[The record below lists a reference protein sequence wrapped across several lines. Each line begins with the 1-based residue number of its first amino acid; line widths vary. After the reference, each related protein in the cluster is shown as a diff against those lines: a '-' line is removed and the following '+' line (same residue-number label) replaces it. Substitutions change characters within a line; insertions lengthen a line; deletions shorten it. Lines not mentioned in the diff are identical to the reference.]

1 MSDWPEMR
9 HDRRNTGATTH
20 RAHYAGDQPWSFRTG
35 RGIFTTPVLGPDG
48 AVYFGSADGVFY
60 ALERD
65 GALRWSFRSAGI
77 IDSAALV
84 SAESVTVG
92 SGDGYLYCFRTAGPG
107 TGSSRLRWRFAAQA
121 PDGSGQQ
128 VSWWEGNVEAGPDG
142 LLLAGNTAGHAYALH
157 DDGTPAWIFPTANAV
172 WTAAAVGEDG
182 VSYWGS
188 LDFCVHALDRQGQ
201 SRWSVPT
208 LGFVVSSPAL
218 GLDGT
223 LYVGSFD
230 GHLYALDAATGAQ
243 HWSFATGDAIYSSPA
258 LLEVDGRTRAIFV
271 GSTDGSL
278 YAFGPDGAPLWRF
291 DTGDVVRSSPV
302 VSRAP
307 PGEDGWIVYVGS
319 SNGVLYALDGE
330 RGTCR
335 WSYDLA
341 MSEPALADRNSL
353 NGSPA
358 LGETGVY
365 IGSEDGSMW
374 YVPYDFAL
382 HHDDPRGSVAPQEP
396 YPAQVERLFVVSPG
410 GATLTGPS
418 PRVGPSAAVAL
429 RLIVRRDGVTLDA
442 ELGADLEVT
451 CTPDV
456 ALRWRCS
463 GDGHY
468 LFVVPDGF
476 WAPGVDHELHVRA
489 RWSAERTPVDGLVV
503 AGELDQT
510 VTFSAPSR
518 DASLPLSAVAGSS
531 TVLLLQRLSVALPAF
546 AASVNQIGFD
556 SYDWLVGT
564 AALTPRSDRTGT
576 IVLLVRG
583 ANRDDAGAW
592 GVDPGSPFRFAMT
605 GSYDGDAVSVTAHGI
620 DLPFSFGDVPMDRF
634 DLRFQIGGDL
644 AARPGASMY
653 AETVCADVPFYGPL
667 ITEFTR
673 LADADG
679 RMTTSGTFVLAV
691 LDPPSAP
698 SRRLD
703 AMSLVDLSVI
713 RPTSFD
719 PGSAAVAISGDVVAH
734 EISVLLLD
742 ASTGGLLAV
751 PTLLPE
757 QTRSAGG
764 VSELSFVVAP
774 QDGFPD
780 HVEAVVLVGVSP
792 LERRAVR

>member
-307 PGEDGWIVYVGS
+307 TGEDGWIVYVGS

-353 NGSPA
+353 NGCLLYTSLGRVAQPPQVDDPADARPSGRRGEDLRNLAVA
-358 LGETGVY
+358 LGEG
-365 IGSEDGSMW
+365 
-374 YVPYDFAL
+374 
-382 HHDDPRGSVAPQEP
+382 
-396 YPAQVERLFVVSPG
+396 
-410 GATLTGPS
+410 
-418 PRVGPSAAVAL
+418 
-429 RLIVRRDGVTLDA
+429 
-442 ELGADLEVT
+442 
-451 CTPDV
+451 
-456 ALRWRCS
+456 
-463 GDGHY
+463 
-468 LFVVPDGF
+468 
-476 WAPGVDHELHVRA
+476 
-489 RWSAERTPVDGLVV
+489 
-503 AGELDQT
+503 
-510 VTFSAPSR
+510 
-518 DASLPLSAVAGSS
+518 
-531 TVLLLQRLSVALPAF
+531 
-546 AASVNQIGFD
+546 
-556 SYDWLVGT
+556 
-564 AALTPRSDRTGT
+564 
-576 IVLLVRG
+576 
-583 ANRDDAGAW
+583 
-592 GVDPGSPFRFAMT
+592 
-605 GSYDGDAVSVTAHGI
+605 
-620 DLPFSFGDVPMDRF
+620 
-634 DLRFQIGGDL
+634 L
-644 AARPGASMY
+644 AARHRMHQVVRDVNAIQRSTRCVLVGEVALDQLHAGPPTTVEPAGVAGY
-653 AETVCADVPFYGPL
+653 ATNARTLVAHPLHQPATDVPGRAGDQDPRPRGPPVGV
-667 ITEFTR
+667 
-673 LADADG
+673 AH
-679 RMTTSGTFVLAV
+679 
-691 LDPPSAP
+691 
-698 SRRLD
+698 SRRLQ
-703 AMSLVDLSVI
+703 
-713 RPTSFD
+713 D
-719 PGSAAVAISGDVVAH
+719 PS
-734 EISVLLLD
+734 
-742 ASTGGLLAV
+742 
-751 PTLLPE
+751 
-757 QTRSAGG
+757 
-764 VSELSFVVAP
+764 
-774 QDGFPD
+774 
-780 HVEAVVLVGVSP
+780 
-792 LERRAVR
+792 